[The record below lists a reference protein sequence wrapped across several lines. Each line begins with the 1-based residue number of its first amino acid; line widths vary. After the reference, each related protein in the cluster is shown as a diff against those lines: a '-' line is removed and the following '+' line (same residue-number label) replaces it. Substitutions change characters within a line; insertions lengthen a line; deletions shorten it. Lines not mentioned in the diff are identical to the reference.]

1 MVCSSDVVVVV
12 VDVVLFLASGGRPNT
27 SRLGCGSAR
36 ELVRFPRVASVVVW
50 CCDED
55 AAALAFEDEDTDV
68 VEIPIPP
75 STFMEAA
82 EVCREGEAEA
92 GGVLLAAVA
101 IVITSWIKG
110 GGRPWSSLKK

>member
-55 AAALAFEDEDTDV
+55 DAAALAFEDADV

-75 STFMEAA
+75 STFMDAA

-101 IVITSWIKG
+101 IVITS
-110 GGRPWSSLKK
+110 

>member
-1 MVCSSDVVVVV
+1 MIRSAEYEMVCSSDVVVVV
-12 VDVVLFLASGGRPNT
+12 VVDVALFLAPGGRPNT

-36 ELVRFPRVASVVVW
+36 ELVRFPRVASAVVW

-55 AAALAFEDEDTDV
+55 DAAALALDDAVDV
-68 VEIPIPP
+68 EMPIPP
-75 STFMEAA
+75 STFIEAP

-101 IVITSWIKG
+101 IVITS
-110 GGRPWSSLKK
+110 

>member
-1 MVCSSDVVVVV
+1 MVCSSDVVVVVV

-36 ELVRFPRVASVVVW
+36 ELVRFPRVASVAVW
-50 CCDED
+50 CCDEDD
-55 AAALAFEDEDTDV
+55 AAALAFEDEDTDA

-101 IVITSWIKG
+101 IVITS
-110 GGRPWSSLKK
+110 